1 MVSLWC
7 FNGIYIGGRTNLNSL
22 WLFMFLSGKQ
32 GWLYLKNDQFVNR
45 KPTF

>member
-1 MVSLWC
+1 MVSLWG